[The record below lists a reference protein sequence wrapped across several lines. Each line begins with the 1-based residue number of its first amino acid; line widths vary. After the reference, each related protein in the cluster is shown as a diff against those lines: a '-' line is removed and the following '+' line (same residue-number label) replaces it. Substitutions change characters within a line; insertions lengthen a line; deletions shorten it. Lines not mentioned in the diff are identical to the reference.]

1 VRFDEKGMIISLVN
15 QKGGAGK
22 TTLAVHLAVYL
33 ADQGLPVAFV
43 DADPQGSAAL
53 WLNGASPEMPVASPE
68 DGMAVH
74 RDIAAFVERGF
85 HVVAD
90 APPRLNDATRV
101 LMYHSDLII
110 VPVTPST
117 VDLRATLT
125 AKDHIDAVQK
135 ARVTDGLSP
144 ASVKIVINRVR
155 ARTELSATILAV
167 LKGMGV
173 PVAKH
178 SVALREIYP
187 KAATLD
193 SVVARMTKDKK
204 HAVAAKQAADEL
216 DALFTEVLSDVSIH
230 QQAA

>member
-1 VRFDEKGMIISLVN
+1 MIISLVN

-22 TTLAVHLAVYL
+22 TTLAVHLAVHL

-53 WLNGASPEMPVASPE
+53 WLSGATPQMPMATPT

-74 RDIAAFVERGF
+74 AAIADFVERGF

-101 LMYHSDLII
+101 LMYHSDLIL

-135 ARVTDGLSP
+135 ARVTDGLAP
-144 ASVKIVINRVR
+144 ASVKIIINRVR

-173 PVAKH
+173 PVARN

-187 KAATLD
+187 KSATLD
-193 SVVARMTKDKK
+193 TVVARLVNDKK
-204 HAVAAKQAADEL
+204 HSAAAKQATAEL
-216 DALFTEVLSDVSIH
+216 NQLFTEVLSDVVHH

>member
-1 VRFDEKGMIISLVN
+1 MIISLVN

-33 ADQGLPVAFV
+33 ADRGLPVAFV
-43 DADPQGSAAL
+43 DADPQGSGAL
-53 WLNGASPEMPVASPE
+53 WLSGAAPEMPVACPT
-68 DGMAVH
+68 DGLGVH
-74 RDIAAFVERGF
+74 ADIASFVERGF

-101 LMYHSDLII
+101 LMYHSDLIL

-135 ARVTDGLSP
+135 ARVTDGLAP
-144 ASVKIVINRVR
+144 ASVKIVVNRVR

-173 PVAKH
+173 PVARNVV
-178 SVALREIYP
+178 SLREIYP
-187 KAATLD
+187 KSATLD
-193 SVVARMTKDKK
+193 SVVGRLVKDKK
-204 HAVAAKQAADEL
+204 HAVAAKQAAVEL
-216 DALFTEVLSDVSIH
+216 DLLFTEVLSDVIH
-230 QQAA
+230 QQQAA